1 MGKPSVATQTD
12 SGLDTAAGARART
25 AAQFIPAGARV
36 LEVGGVT
43 MHGLL
48 PAGCLLQ
55 SRPHG
60 ALNERDAA
68 RADVVVLLDAI
79 ATADDGEAVLARLGG
94 TKAAIVLNYRPR
106 DLVDS
111 ADLADGDIGNGRLGF
126 YDLAR
131 LFDRFGYGIECN
143 VPLRDGEVLLRLSP
157 TQLAGV
163 APCSVAVV
171 SDAAPD
177 TPGWQMLGTVLPPQA
192 TIHALTFDSLDD
204 ARERYDLVVIGTG
217 NGLSPAMLSD
227 ALIDVARRGAA
238 AVGIFGLQY
247 RELMARAALDRL
259 LGTLDIWFARNQD
272 DLLSFGRDGPAI
284 HLGDWTID
292 SIAMAEGAP
301 FASVLACDLPSLVR
315 ALAGADVAAYRDA
328 SGFGGE
334 ARSLLL
340 DIFGRG
346 FPPDESFLVDRDA
359 VARYK
364 IKVRTN
370 IGALRN
376 RIEAILR
383 RPAAQAA
390 A

>member
-12 SGLDTAAGARART
+12 SGLDDDAAARARA

-36 LEVGGVT
+36 LEVGDAT
-43 MHGLL
+43 MREVL

-55 SRPHG
+55 NRPHG

-94 TKAAIVLNYRPR
+94 TKAAIVLNYRPH
-106 DLVDS
+106 DL
-111 ADLADGDIGNGRLGF
+111 ADLADGNIGNNRLGF

-143 VPLRDGEVLLRLSP
+143 VPLHDGEVMLRLSP
-157 TQLAGV
+157 TPKLAGV
-163 APCSVAVV
+163 APCSVAVI
-171 SDAAPD
+171 SDAAQD
-177 TPGWQMLGTVLPPQA
+177 SPGWRMLGTVLPPQA
-192 TIHALTFDSLDD
+192 SVHALTFDSLDT
-204 ARERYDLVVIGTG
+204 ARERYDLVIIGTG
-217 NGLSPAMLSD
+217 TGLSPAMLSD
-227 ALIDVARRGAA
+227 ALIDVTKRGAA

-247 RELMARAALDRL
+247 RELMVRAALDRL
-259 LGTLDIWFARNQD
+259 LATLDIWFARNQD
-272 DLLSFGRDGPAI
+272 DLLSFGRDRPAI

-292 SIAMAEGAP
+292 SIAVAEGAP

-328 SGFGGE
+328 GGFGGE

-340 DIFGRG
+340 DVFGRG
-346 FPPDESFLVDRDA
+346 FPPEEPFLVDRDA

-364 IKVRTN
+364 IRVRTN